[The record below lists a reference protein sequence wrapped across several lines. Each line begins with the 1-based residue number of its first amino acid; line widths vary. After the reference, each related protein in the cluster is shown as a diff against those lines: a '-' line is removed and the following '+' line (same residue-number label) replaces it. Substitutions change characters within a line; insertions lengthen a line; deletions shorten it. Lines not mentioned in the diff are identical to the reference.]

1 MLNRLIPTFLLG
13 LCYQNPYNA
22 TQELKH
28 RKQSKTR
35 LFGSFAM
42 PPALLMDAESA
53 NPDFFAWFFYQN
65 PYNATQEL
73 KHRKQSK
80 TRLFGSFAITGQ
92 NASGKT
98 YRRS

>member
-13 LCYQNPYNA
+13 LCYQNLYNA
-22 TQELKH
+22 SQEFKCH
-28 RKQSKTR
+28 KQSKR
-35 LFGSFAM
+35 LFGGFAM
-42 PPALLMDAESA
+42 PPALLMDTDSV